1 MTMLPLLVGVIGLSL
16 FFFLV
21 LYFCVGDPKH
31 DAPAA
36 WDSSIEIMRK
46 SPFGRW
52 RY

>member
-1 MTMLPLLVGVIGLSL
+1 MLSLLVAVIGLSL

-21 LYFCVGDPKH
+21 LHFCVRDPKH

-36 WDSSIEIMRK
+36 WDSNIEIMRK